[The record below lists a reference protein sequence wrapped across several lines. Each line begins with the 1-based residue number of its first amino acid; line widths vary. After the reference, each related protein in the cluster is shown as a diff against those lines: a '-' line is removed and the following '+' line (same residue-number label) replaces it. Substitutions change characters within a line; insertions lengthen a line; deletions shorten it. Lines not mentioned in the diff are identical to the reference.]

1 MTSRRCAVSF
11 LGLAGTPWLLTACGG
26 SLLPKAAPARLRYAL
41 DEGSSLPGA
50 MAASARPAAPVLV
63 VDAPRPQPGHDG
75 TRMLYQRHPQELEAY
90 AYAEWVAPPATL
102 LAPLLVRAL
111 QRTGAFSAVLL
122 APAGA
127 PGAWRLACEFV
138 SLRQDFSATP
148 SRVRLALRAVLQ
160 DSAERR
166 VLAWRDFEQEE
177 PSRTEDAAGGVAA
190 SSVAVRH
197 LLENLASWCAAPALG
212 ELPAR
217 VGSGAVPSSTI
228 G

>member
-1 MTSRRCAVSF
+1 MTSRRSAVSF
-11 LGLAGTPWLLTACGG
+11 LGLAGAPVFLTACGA

-41 DEGSSLPGA
+41 DEGSGPPGGTPPP
-50 MAASARPAAPVLV
+50 ARPDAPVLV
-63 VDAPRPQPGHDG
+63 VDAPRPQPGHDS

-138 SLRQDFSATP
+138 SLRQDFSTTP
-148 SRVRLALRAVLQ
+148 SRVRLGLRAVLQ
-160 DSAERR
+160 ESAERR
-166 VLAWRDFEQEE
+166 VLAWRDFEQES
-177 PSRTEDAAGGVAA
+177 PSPTEDAAGGVAA

-197 LLENLASWCAAPALG
+197 LLENLATWCAAPALG
-212 ELPAR
+212 ALPVR
-217 VGSGAVPSSTI
+217 VGSWAAAPSGI